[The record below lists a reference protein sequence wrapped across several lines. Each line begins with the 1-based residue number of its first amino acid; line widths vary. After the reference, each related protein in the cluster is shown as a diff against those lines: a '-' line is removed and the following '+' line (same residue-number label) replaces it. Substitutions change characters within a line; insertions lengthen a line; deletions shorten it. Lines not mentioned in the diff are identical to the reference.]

1 MLPDIA
7 ADIGFSS
14 GFIGSQSTPLSLRP
28 ESGKSSIIPAVA
40 LLRTSGTPPD
50 GLDCRDVAAVHD
62 TNSQLH
68 SFDCI
73 EAVILNTTICE

>member
-7 ADIGFSS
+7 AGIGFSS
-14 GFIGSQSTPLSLRP
+14 GFIGSKSTPLSLRP

-40 LLRTSGTPPD
+40 LLRTFGTPPD

-68 SFDCI
+68 PFDCI